1 MGILKK
7 RLGDLVVPIG
17 NWDIL
22 LFNENAEASVLG
34 HWEPKQPAII
44 IGFKTLSEHHGKA
57 RLVHVLTPNGQGWC
71 YLSEAQK
78 VR

>member
-17 NWDIL
+17 TWDIL

-34 HWEPKQPAII
+34 HWESNQPAII
-44 IGFKTLSEHHGKA
+44 IGFKTLSEDQGKS